1 MQITCPECGCPYD
14 ASSPY
19 CPECGYPTEATQPAG
34 QVTITKCP
42 NCGAPVGSG
51 ASCEYC
57 GSAYPRIVQQGPQQ
71 VIINNQQD
79 NTSAVVGAFLG
90 GLVGGALS
98 DR

>member
-1 MQITCPECGCPYD
+1 MSMLKCPECGKEV
-14 ASSPY
+14 SSK
-19 CPECGYPTEATQPAG
+19 ATN
-34 QVTITKCP
+34 CP
-42 NCGAPVGSG
+42 NCGAPVGGG

-98 DR
+98 E